1 MRTKTFDKPHSHD
14 AEWYKDR
21 QAVDHINQIQHRPR
35 LLNAIDLFDK
45 IYLGEGVDKVA
56 DFGCGN
62 GGLMREFQQHFPNVE
77 IWGYD
82 LCPDNV
88 RDAKE
93 KGSDVELVDFVLES
107 NLRYPQVV
115 FCTEVLEHLVD
126 PDAFLKKLLDN
137 GVEYVIASSPNY
149 ETPTDHEEY
158 HLWVF
163 QGNSYADMFK
173 EVGFDVWIHEKSVF
187 QFIVAKR
194 KEVLPE

>member
-21 QAVDHINQIQHRPR
+21 ELADHINQAGHIPR
-35 LLNAIDLFDK
+35 LYNAYSLLEELMEQEEIK
-45 IYLGEGVDKVA
+45 TIA

-62 GGLMREFQQHFPNVE
+62 GGLMRKIKENFPSVE

-82 LCPDNV
+82 LAPSNV
-88 RDAKE
+88 KDALS
-93 KGSDVELVDFVLES
+93 KGSDVTLKDFVIES
-107 NLRYPQVV
+107 DLKYSEVV
-115 FCTEVLEHLVD
+115 ICTEVLEHLVD

-137 GVEYVIASSPNY
+137 GVKYVIASSPNY

-163 QGNSYADMFK
+163 QGNSYADMFT
-173 EVGFDVWIHEKSVF
+173 EVGWDVVKFEKSIF
-187 QFIVAKR
+187 QFVVAKN
-194 KEVLPE
+194 KSSE

>member
-21 QAVDHINQIQHRPR
+21 QAVDHINQAGHIPR
-35 LLNAIDLFDK
+35 LYNAHELLEEIMAQEEVK
-45 IYLGEGVDKVA
+45 TIT

-62 GGLMREFQQHFPNVE
+62 GGLMRKIKKNFPSVE

-82 LCPDNV
+82 LCPANV
-88 RDAKE
+88 QDAKD
-93 KGSDVELVDFVLES
+93 KGSDVELVDFVLEE
-107 NLRYPQVV
+107 NIKYPEVV
-115 FCTEVLEHLVD
+115 ICTEVLEHLVD

-137 GVEYVIASSPNY
+137 GVKYVIASSPNY

-163 QGNSYADMFK
+163 QGDSYADMFTEIGW
-173 EVGFDVWIHEKSVF
+173 EVVKHEKSVF
-187 QFIVAKR
+187 QYVVAKR
-194 KEVLPE
+194 KG